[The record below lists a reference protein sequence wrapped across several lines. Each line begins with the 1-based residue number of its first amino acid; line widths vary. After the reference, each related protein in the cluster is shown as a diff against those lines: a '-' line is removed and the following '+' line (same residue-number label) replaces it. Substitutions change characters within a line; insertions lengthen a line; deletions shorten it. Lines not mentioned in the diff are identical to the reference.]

1 MMSKIVK
8 KSKSDEPLFDL
19 AVNIIGFIILLI
31 LLYPVIFVLSAS
43 ISDPAKVM
51 VGDVILL
58 PKGLTMEPYK
68 MVFQNKEILVG
79 FKNSVLYTVFGT
91 VLNVF
96 LTILAAYPLSR
107 RDLPGRNLFIFIITF
122 TMFFGGGMIPKYL
135 LIKDLHMLNTFS
147 AMIVPTAIATMNLI
161 IMRTYFQSSIPVELQ
176 EAAFIDG
183 CGNFRLLL
191 SIILPLSKPII
202 AIMILYYGVDHWNN
216 FFDALLYLRDKNRY
230 PLQLILRNI
239 LLQSQM
245 QDMGSGTFGL
255 REQMMLGESMKYS
268 VMVIASLPMIM
279 IYPFVQKY
287 FVKGVMVGALKG

>member
-1 MMSKIVK
+1 MSKILK

-19 AVNIIGFIILLI
+19 IINIIAFIILLI
-31 LLYPVIFVLSAS
+31 LLYPVLFVLSAS

-51 VGDVILL
+51 IGDVILF
-58 PKGLTMEPYK
+58 PKGLTIEPYK

-91 VLNVF
+91 GLNVF

-107 RDLPGRNLFIFIITF
+107 KDLPGRNLFIFIITF
-122 TMFFGGGMIPKYL
+122 TMFFGGGMIPNYL
-135 LIKDLHMLNTFS
+135 LIKDLHLLNTFS
-147 AMIVPTAIATMNLI
+147 SMILPTAIATMNLI

-183 CGNFRLLL
+183 CSNLRLLL

-216 FFDALLYLRDKNRY
+216 FFNALLYLRDKNRY

-245 QDMGSGTFGL
+245 QDMGSATFGL

-268 VMVIASLPMIM
+268 VMVVASLPMII

-287 FVKGVMVGALKG
+287 FVKGVMIGALKG